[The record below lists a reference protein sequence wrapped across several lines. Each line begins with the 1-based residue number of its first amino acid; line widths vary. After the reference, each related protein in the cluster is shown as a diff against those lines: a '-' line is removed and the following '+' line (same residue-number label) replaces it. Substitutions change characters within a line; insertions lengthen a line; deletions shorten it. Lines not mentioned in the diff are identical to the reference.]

1 MKDLRLTFF
10 LSLLFCLGNLRLSA
24 QEAQSLPLNITS
36 NNQLFSRSE
45 SGTAK
50 ASVSGTESD
59 FFYKGWFKNGRVF
72 GCYLDW

>member
-50 ASVSGTESD
+50 ASVSERIR
-59 FFYKGWFKNGRVF
+59 F
-72 GCYLDW
+72 LL